1 MPVSLRLIA
10 PLVGFLSVPP
20 PESGRVLV
28 MDTVVSDAYVNAAAE
43 FAVNREAGR
52 AWVEAA
58 VDNGG
63 DGEVLEHQTLRTK
76 LEGLSYDARTG
87 EIVYAANGSRVVCA
101 RVARSR
107 FLFIRW
113 TSIRK
118 LAACKLLSR
127 FESVVEDNGFE
138 LEKKKHLVVE
148 LSTVR

>member
-1 MPVSLRLIA
+1 
-10 PLVGFLSVPP
+10 
-20 PESGRVLV
+20 

-63 DGEVLEHQTLRTK
+63 DGDREAWDQRTLRAK
-76 LEGLSYDARTG
+76 IEGLSYDPRTG
-87 EIVYAANGSRVVCA
+87 EIAYTANGSRVVCA

-107 FLFIRW
+107 FLFVSW

-138 LEKKKHLVVE
+138 FERKKHLVVE
-148 LSTVR
+148 LSIVR